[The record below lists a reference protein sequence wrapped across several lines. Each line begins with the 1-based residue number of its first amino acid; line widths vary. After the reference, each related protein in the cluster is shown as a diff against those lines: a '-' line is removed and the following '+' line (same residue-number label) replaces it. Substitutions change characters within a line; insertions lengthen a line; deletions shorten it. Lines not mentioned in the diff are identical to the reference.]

1 MKFSPFSQEKAL
13 ILLAT
18 LRDEK
23 GPVLMALQLMQ
34 KEFGYV
40 DRECVGL
47 IATAFNKSRAD
58 VHGVLTFYHDLR
70 TTPPNEHQ
78 ISICVAE
85 ACQAVGAR
93 TLVAIVK
100 ERFPLETQDSY
111 CFGNCALGPTAMVDG
126 KIIGRATLKKIEM
139 ARQ

>member
-1 MKFSPFSQEKAL
+1 MKFSPWSQEVAL
-13 ILLAT
+13 ALLAT
-18 LRDEK
+18 LREEK

-40 DRECVGL
+40 DKACVEL
-47 IATAFNKSRAD
+47 IANFFNKSRAD

-70 TTPPNEHQ
+70 TTPPDENH

-93 TLVAIVK
+93 KFEKIVK
-100 ERFPLETQDSY
+100 AIFGAQVHDGY
-111 CFGNCALGPTAMVDG
+111 CFGNCALGPAVMVNG
-126 KIIGRATLKKIEM
+126 KLIGRATIEKIEK
-139 ARQ
+139 ACQ

>member
-1 MKFSPFSQEKAL
+1 MKYSPFSQEAAL
-13 ILLAT
+13 GLLAS
-18 LRDEK
+18 LREEK

-40 DRECVGL
+40 DKACVEL
-47 IATAFNKSRAD
+47 IANFFNKSRAD

-70 TTPPNEHQ
+70 TTPPTEHQ

-93 TLVAIVK
+93 SLKKEVK
-100 ERFPLETQDSY
+100 AKFANETHDAY
-111 CFGNCALGPTAMVDG
+111 CFGNCALGPAAMVDG
-126 KIIGRATLKKIEM
+126 KIIGRATLAKIEK
-139 ARQ
+139 ART

>member
-1 MKFSPFSQEKAL
+1 MKYSPWSQDAARL
-13 ILLAT
+13 LLAT

-40 DRECVGL
+40 DQECVPL
-47 IATAFNKSRAD
+47 IANYFNKSRAE

-70 TTPPNEHQ
+70 TTAPGEHL

-93 TLVAIVK
+93 ALEKEVK
-100 ERFPLETQDSY
+100 SQFGAEVTDSY
-111 CFGNCALGPTAMVDG
+111 CFGNCALGPAATVDG
-126 KIIGRATLKKIEM
+126 KLIGRATLAKIKK
-139 ARQ
+139 ART

>member
-1 MKFSPFSQEKAL
+1 MKYRPWSQDAAL
-13 ILLAT
+13 VLLAS
-18 LRDEK
+18 LRDEM

-40 DRECVGL
+40 DKASIEI
-47 IATAFNKSRAD
+47 IANFFNTSRAE

-70 TTPPNEHQ
+70 TTAPTTHE

-93 TLVAIVK
+93 VLVQEVK
-100 ERFPLETQDSY
+100 AKFGDETHDGY
-111 CFGNCALGPTAMVDG
+111 CFGNCALGPTVMVNG
-126 KIIGRATLKKIEM
+126 EIIGRATLEKIEQ
-139 ARQ
+139 ARR

>member
-1 MKFSPFSQEKAL
+1 MKYSPWSQDAARL
-13 ILLAT
+13 LLAT

-40 DRECVGL
+40 HSECVPL
-47 IATAFNKSRAD
+47 IANFFNTSRAE

-70 TTPPNEHQ
+70 TTPPGEHQ
-78 ISICVAE
+78 ISLCVAE

-93 TLVAIVK
+93 DLEKKVK
-100 ERFPLETQDSY
+100 AKFPDETADSY
-111 CFGNCALGPTAMVDG
+111 CFGNCALGPAAMVDG
-126 KIIGRATLKKIEM
+126 ILIGRATLAKIEE
-139 ARQ
+139 ARR

>member
-1 MKFSPFSQEKAL
+1 MNFSEWSEARA
-13 ILLAT
+13 ISLLAT

-40 DRECVGL
+40 DKACVGL
-47 IATAFNKSRAD
+47 IAEFFNKSRAD

-70 TTPPNEHQ
+70 QAPPTQHQ
-78 ISICVAE
+78 ISLCVAE

-93 TLVAIVK
+93 ELEKAVK
-100 ERFPLETQDSY
+100 EKFADETQVGY
-111 CFGNCALGPTAMVDG
+111 CFGNCALGPAAMVDG
-126 KIIGRATLKKIEM
+126 KLIGRATLEKIEN

>member
-1 MKFSPFSQEKAL
+1 MKYSPWSQDAARV
-13 ILLAT
+13 LLAT

-40 DRECVGL
+40 NLECVPL
-47 IATAFNKSRAD
+47 IANYFNKSRAD

-70 TTPPNEHQ
+70 TTPPGEHQ
-78 ISICVAE
+78 ISLCVAE

-93 TLVAIVK
+93 DLEKKVK
-100 ERFPLETQDSY
+100 AKFPDETADSY
-111 CFGNCALGPTAMVDG
+111 CFGNCALGPAVMVDG
-126 KIIGRATLKKIEM
+126 KLIGRATLAKIEE
-139 ARQ
+139 ARR

>member
-1 MKFSPFSQEKAL
+1 MKYSPWSQDAAR
-13 ILLAT
+13 LLLVT
-18 LRDEK
+18 LSDEK

-40 DRECVGL
+40 DPASVPL
-47 IATAFNKSRAD
+47 IANFFNKSRAE

-70 TTPPNEHQ
+70 TTPPSEHQ

-93 TLVAIVK
+93 ALEKEVK
-100 ERFPLETQDSY
+100 AKFGNEVCDSY
-111 CFGNCALGPTAMVDG
+111 CFGNCALGPAVMVDG
-126 KIIGRATLKKIEM
+126 TLIGRATLAKIEK
-139 ARQ
+139 ARS

>member
-1 MKFSPFSQEKAL
+1 MKFSPWSQERAL

-18 LRDEK
+18 LREEK

-40 DRECVGL
+40 DKECVAL
-47 IATAFNKSRAD
+47 IANFFNKSRAD

-70 TTPPNEHQ
+70 STPPTEHQ

-93 TLVAIVK
+93 ALEKSAK
-100 ERFPLETQDSY
+100 EKFGAETHVSY
-111 CFGNCALGPTAMVDG
+111 CFGNCALGPAAMVDG
-126 KIIGRATLKKIEM
+126 KLIGRATLAKIAK
-139 ARQ
+139 ART